1 MNRKRC
7 LWCSSN
13 SLQRNISP
21 WLSVLLI
28 KIWPFS
34 CCMWQDS
41 SQSPVF
47 LLNAEFLLLDLTVFP
62 HRISTFFLDLQIFSV
77 LVASP
82 VFVLQIYQ
90 FVSLEN
96 CIYSSFNLAGW
107 SFMNLLFYHFN
118 FFHHKFVVF
127 LLPCKFCSIFF
138 KGVVVVVV
146 VFPHHKLRFLF
157 FPLLNVCCF
166 PSPVK
171 GWWGSVVTLPGGRC
185 EQFVNIT
192 EERGHAGFLNRYH
205 RCIY

>member
-1 MNRKRC
+1 MWEQSERQMVFLKWAVINLCLSRWTRLMMKTSWEFIYWVKNMNRKRC

-13 SLQRNISP
+13 SLQRNLSP

-127 LLPCKFCSIFF
+127 LLKFNTS
-138 KGVVVVVV
+138 
-146 VFPHHKLRFLF
+146 L
-157 FPLLNVCCF
+157 
-166 PSPVK
+166 
-171 GWWGSVVTLPGGRC
+171 
-185 EQFVNIT
+185 
-192 EERGHAGFLNRYH
+192 
-205 RCIY
+205 